1 MKLII
6 KGRQT
11 GKTTGL
17 IHTSEATG
25 YNIITPNKVS
35 ARNIEKMASDLGC
48 TIPRVLTVEEIKNPI
63 DIDVSIERKFLLDDA
78 ELILEDALKNYL
90 GVNIAVAAI
99 NNEQIEL
106 NKLRGNN

>member
-1 MKLII
+1 MKLLI

-25 YNIITPNKVS
+25 YNIITADKTS
-35 ARNIEKMASDLGC
+35 ARNIEKMANDLGC
-48 TIPRVLTVEEIKNPI
+48 KIPRVLTVDEVKNPI
-63 DIDVSIERKFLLDDA
+63 DLDVSVERKFLVDNA
-78 ELILEDALKNYL
+78 EIILEDALKNYL

-99 NNEQIEL
+99 NNSQ
-106 NKLRGNN
+106 N